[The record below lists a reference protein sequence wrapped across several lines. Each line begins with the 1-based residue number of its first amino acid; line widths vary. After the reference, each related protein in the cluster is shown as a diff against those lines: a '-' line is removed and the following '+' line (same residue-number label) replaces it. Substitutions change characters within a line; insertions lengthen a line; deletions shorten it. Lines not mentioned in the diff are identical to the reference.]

1 MSIHLDKA
9 TAAQAKRRWGFLA
22 FKRGFDIVISLLLLP
37 VLVLL
42 MLVLLVLNPVLNRG
56 RLFFLQERMGF
67 GCHPF
72 RTIKFRTM
80 LAAPVIMRG
89 PYDPP
94 ELHRVT
100 SLGRVLRR
108 TRIDELP
115 QIINVLKGEMSLIG
129 PRPDYIVHAQR
140 YLAEVPGYRQRHLMR
155 PGISGLAQITVGYV
169 DTPEG
174 VRAKTKADLRYIRDA
189 SAPFDCWIAVR
200 TFLTVIRGLGT

>member
-1 MSIHLDKA
+1 MSIHLDRS
-9 TAAQAKRRWGFLA
+9 TAAQAERRRGFLA
-22 FKRGFDIVISLLLLP
+22 FKRVFDLAVSLLLLP

-42 MLVLLVLNPVLNRG
+42 MLVLLVLNPLLNRG
-56 RLFFLQERMGF
+56 PLFFLQERMGF

-80 LAAPVIMRG
+80 LTAPAIKRG

-100 SLGRVLRR
+100 AFGRLLRR

-129 PRPDYIVHAQR
+129 PRPDYIVHARR
-140 YLAEVPGYRQRHLMR
+140 YLAEIPGYRQRHVMR
-155 PGISGLAQITVGYV
+155 PGISGLAQVTVGYV
-169 DTPEG
+169 ATPEG
-174 VRAKTKADLRYIRDA
+174 VRAKTEADLRYIRD
-189 SAPFDCWIAVR
+189 SSIPFDIWIAAQ